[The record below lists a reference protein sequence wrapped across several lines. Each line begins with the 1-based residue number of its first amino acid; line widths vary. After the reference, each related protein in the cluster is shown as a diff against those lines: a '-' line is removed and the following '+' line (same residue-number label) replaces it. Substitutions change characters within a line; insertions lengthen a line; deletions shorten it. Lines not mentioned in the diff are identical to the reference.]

1 MFRLKSADIDRN
13 DYLKNDNPAEF
24 GLPGEVVTYR
34 QMLKDVRDKYRDT
47 PQVVWVED
55 AVGISSLFALG
66 WPRMYMV
73 SDARLFGLY
82 TFKSMVEKQWED
94 PDVRSKMVAA
104 WTGIMKG
111 LVEVGGYPRE
121 VADALIFPE
130 SRLSVSFEGRGA
142 KWASDTSG
150 VWVVDSS
157 NEAPS
162 GFDAQLSE
170 DTMLSDG
177 TADTFDDLMY
187 LLGYREFQK
196 IDSGEKVG
204 EQFVKEWREAMADCF
219 KNLEDAQETEDS
231 VVGLGKRKTLYEKT
245 IALMKRYPMIE
256 KRREM
261 QERGVSVVALEGA
274 VDDIKKEIQRQRE
287 AEKQGRQGG
296 GGRGLGGGG
305 MSRPGRSDLGVGGC
319 APLTMAFIDGGA
331 TKRPS
336 ALELSDG
343 RRWRGTQGERV
354 RVTHTLAG
362 REGELEGVIV
372 RLEERSVTLEVEEA
386 GRLVRKFLTSYDLR
400 KVERIAT
407 ADSLRVATQE
417 SQPGS
422 AEADAGAPQVS
433 QRAPSTSA
441 KQTIFILPWGRG
453 PGGDAQMVGLGA
465 RHDEIEKIA
474 AEADKLGPGQIIIL
488 EINSGGGLVTEG
500 DLIDETLNKIRER
513 HRVIAWVHEAIS
525 AAAFTALHCNE
536 IYFQRVGTLGAI
548 TMFRGT
554 EAIKG
559 VELEAWL
566 EKVGD
571 VCEATSRNRW
581 VGEAMVTNE
590 PELSYDRDDEGNVT
604 WYDTLQGKYDLSDK
618 VQNLTINAQ
627 QAEHSKFS
635 HGTADT
641 LPDLLKL
648 LDLSPA
654 EVEISQVGYQIHID
668 WQRLIRKGREEKAKL
683 LGDFTNPKGLT
694 MRERLAAQ
702 LRAAKEIRKWFD
714 RCQPVMELDGD
725 PIPDSKYWDDVIEGL
740 GRELRR
746 AKDNPT

>member
-1 MFRLKSADIDRN
+1 
-13 DYLKNDNPAEF
+13 
-24 GLPGEVVTYR
+24 
-34 QMLKDVRDKYRDT
+34 
-47 PQVVWVED
+47 
-55 AVGISSLFALG
+55 VG
-66 WPRMYMV
+66 
-73 SDARLFGLY
+73 
-82 TFKSMVEKQWED
+82 
-94 PDVRSKMVAA
+94 
-104 WTGIMKG
+104 KG

-130 SRLSVSFEGRGA
+130 NRLSVSFEGRGA
-142 KWASDTSG
+142 KWASDLSG

-157 NEAPS
+157 SEAPC
-162 GFDAQLSE
+162 GFDAQLAE

-196 IDSGEKVG
+196 IDSGEKIG
-204 EQFVKEWREAMADCF
+204 EQFVDDWRDAKNECL

-231 VVGLGKRKTLYEKT
+231 VVGLGKRKNLYEKT

-261 QERGVSVVALEGA
+261 QEQGISVIALEGA

-287 AEKQGRQGG
+287 AEKKGRQGGGGGSSGG

-305 MSRPGRSDLGVGGC
+305 MSRPGGRVLEIGGR
-319 APLTMAFIDGGA
+319 AQLTMASIDGGA
-331 TKRPS
+331 TTRPL

-343 RRWRGTQGERV
+343 RRWRGHQGERV
-354 RVTHTLAG
+354 RVTHTLG
-362 REGELEGVIV
+362 GGKGELEGVIV
-372 RLEERSVTLEVEEA
+372 RLERTSVTLEVREA
-386 GRLVRKFLTSYDLR
+386 GQLLRKFITSHDLR
-400 KVERIAT
+400 EVERIAT
-407 ADSLRVATQE
+407 AEPLRSAAEERQPSSASPGAVDTQDRK
-417 SQPGS
+417 S
-422 AEADAGAPQVS
+422 
-433 QRAPSTSA
+433 APSKSA
-441 KQTIFILPWGRG
+441 KQTIFVLPWGRG

-474 AEADKLGPGQIIIL
+474 AEADKIGPGQIIIL

-500 DLIDETLNKIRER
+500 DLIDATLNKVRER
-513 HRVIAWVHEAIS
+513 HRVIAWIHEAIS

-548 TMFRGT
+548 TMFAGKK
-554 EAIKG
+554 AIEG
-559 VELEAWL
+559 AELEAWL

-581 VGEAMVTNE
+581 IGEAMVTNE
-590 PELSYDRDDEGNVT
+590 PELSYDRDEEGNVT
-604 WYDTLQGKYDLSDK
+604 WYDTLQGTYDLSDK
-618 VQNLTINAQ
+618 VQNLAINAQ

-635 HGTADT
+635 QGTADT

-654 EVEISQVGYQIHID
+654 EVEISQAGYRIHAD
-668 WQRLIRKGREEKAKL
+668 WQRLIRQGQEEKTKL

-694 MRERLAAQ
+694 MRDRLAAQ

-714 RCQPVMELDGD
+714 RCRPVMELDGE
-725 PIPDSKYWDDVIEGL
+725 PIPDSKYWDDVIEEI
-740 GRELRR
+740 GREVRQ
-746 AKDNPT
+746 AKDRVS